1 MLNGCRHYMNTKFN
15 AKVYIVT
22 EDMHGCGIRAQK
34 CACGGGLTSCEEEKR
49 SRPAGDVWLTARM
62 ATIHATNNN
71 FMFRFKILL
80 RCVFVSQPFETELE
94 EIFSIIDN
102 CLPDTFNHNSNAE
115 CQGHKMTFWAT
126 TPPFKLKRCLT
137 FYRSR

>member
-1 MLNGCRHYMNTKFN
+1 M
-15 AKVYIVT
+15 VV
-22 EDMHGCGIRAQK
+22 GIIWTLSLTRRSTLLPRICTDVELGHK
-34 CACGGGLTSCEEEKR
+34 SVRVGGGLTSCEEEKR